1 MKQLSSKKKKSSDY
15 PLFSIRVG
23 QETKDEL
30 DRLVSE
36 AIQRLEAKLKDD
48 EYVLKNDVVVKAL
61 RLGLPKIK

>member
-48 EYVLKNDVVVKAL
+48 EHVLKNEVVVNAL
-61 RLGLPKIK
+61 RIGLPKIK